1 METMIHNLSEFLN
14 LLNEYKAHFSKMH
27 RTGGFIFRGMSD
39 VSWSLLPGI
48 FREYPE
54 KQKSSTIAG
63 ASYSRKIYSAYEC
76 KHSIMRE
83 LDLLN
88 INEKSIFPGLDGI
101 RKYIN
106 KYYQNNVDDIIEYL

>member
-14 LLNEYKAHFSKMH
+14 ALNEYKSQFSKMY

-39 VSWSLLPGI
+39 ISWSLLPGI

-63 ASYSRKIYSAYEC
+63 ASYSRKIYSAYEYEILSHFR
-76 KHSIMRE
+76 KEASG
-83 LDLLN
+83 LLTH
-88 INEKSIFPGLDGI
+88 ISPK
-101 RKYIN
+101 
-106 KYYQNNVDDIIEYL
+106 DDFTW